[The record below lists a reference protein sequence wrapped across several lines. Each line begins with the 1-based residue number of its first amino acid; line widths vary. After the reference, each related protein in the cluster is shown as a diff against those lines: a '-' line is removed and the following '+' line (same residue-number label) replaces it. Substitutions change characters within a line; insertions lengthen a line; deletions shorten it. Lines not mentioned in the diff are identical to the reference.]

1 MLRTSAG
8 LGSLLVGQASQ
19 KSVPLPSKNIFFK
32 KYGEYSIDTGMQQMI
47 IVKNTNR
54 VSTILCST
62 SVKDPRP
69 VKRGQIG
76 LSLSYDTAGIYIYIF
91 PDFGPPGATQ
101 ETKKHTS
108 LTYTQQHLWLLFRF
122 GTGDTLSGGAGV
134 HMIRPRNTM
143 WTFYLEAAV
152 SGD

>member
-32 KYGEYSIDTGMQQMI
+32 KYGEYSVDTGMQQMI

-76 LSLSYDTAGIYIYIF
+76 LSLSYDTAGIYIYIY
-91 PDFGPPGATQ
+91 ATFQRVNNSPLVGVYFDRKLIRGGVRRVQ
-101 ETKKHTS
+101 ERVEQ
-108 LTYTQQHLWLLFRF
+108 YR
-122 GTGDTLSGGAGV
+122 V
-134 HMIRPRNTM
+134 RER
-143 WTFYLEAAV
+143 
-152 SGD
+152 